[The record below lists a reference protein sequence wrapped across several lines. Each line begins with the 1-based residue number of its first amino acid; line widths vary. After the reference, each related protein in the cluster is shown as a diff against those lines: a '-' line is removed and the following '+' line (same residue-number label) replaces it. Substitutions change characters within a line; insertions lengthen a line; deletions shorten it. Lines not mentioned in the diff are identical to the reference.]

1 MALAPLVLAVDDEP
15 GIRLLL
21 KLDLAEQGFRV
32 VTAAGASEALAEMDA
47 NRPDLILLDVVMP
60 GMTGFEL
67 LEAIRARWD
76 TPAIFLSAKDRDADR
91 REGLAHGADDYVLK
105 PFNSDDLGERIRAVL
120 ERAQPA
126 EPEETLPE
134 DGPTST

>member
-47 NRPDLILLDVVMP
+47 NQPDLILLDVVMP
-60 GMTGFEL
+60 EMTGFEL
-67 LEAIRARWD
+67 LETIRTRWD

-105 PFNSDDLGERIRAVL
+105 PFNSDDLGERIWAVL
-120 ERAQPA
+120 ERAQSA
-126 EPEETLPE
+126 GSEEAHAG
-134 DGPTST
+134 D

>member
-32 VTAAGASEALAEMDA
+32 VTAAGASEALAAMDA

-67 LEAIRARWD
+67 LEAIRTRWD

-120 ERAQPA
+120 ERAPPA
-126 EPEETLPE
+126 EPEETPPGDE
-134 DGPTST
+134 PTST

>member
-47 NRPDLILLDVVMP
+47 NQPDLILLDVVMP
-60 GMTGFEL
+60 EMTGFEL
-67 LEAIRARWD
+67 LETIRTRWD

-105 PFNSDDLGERIRAVL
+105 PFNSDDLGDRIRAVL

-126 EPEETLPE
+126 EPEEAVS
-134 DGPTST
+134 D